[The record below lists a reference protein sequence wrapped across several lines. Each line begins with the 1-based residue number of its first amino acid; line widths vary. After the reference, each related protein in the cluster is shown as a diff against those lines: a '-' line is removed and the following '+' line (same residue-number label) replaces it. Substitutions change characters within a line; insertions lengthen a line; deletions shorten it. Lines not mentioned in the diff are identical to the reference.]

1 MPPDVV
7 SAGNCIQF
15 SVPEWILTV
24 GIWLKIAAVYAVEE
38 PDSDRTLLSAV
49 FAINAG
55 FATIDYFTQS
65 IVRPLRRKLNKRIFE
80 YKNPDWPKKIG
91 GENTVVNL
99 KRREA
104 MSQLADAAMRIQNK
118 IPTLFNSQARRW
130 KIVMAIAAVI
140 ALVLMSIPYT
150 GRIVLLLALPVPL
163 FAWRCY
169 AKKRGIEDEC
179 KTIDDKYEHLI
190 KDVNDSL
197 SQDKRDETTSRLDN
211 LERALNKLIEQMPS
225 SKPKPKR
232 RSTKKK

>member
-1 MPPDVV
+1 MPPDAV
-7 SAGNCIQF
+7 SAGNCVQF
-15 SVPEWILTV
+15 SIPEWILAV
-24 GIWLKIAAVYAVEE
+24 GTWLKAAAVYAVKS
-38 PDSDRTLLSAV
+38 PDDDRTLLNAV

-91 GENTVVNL
+91 TENSVANL

-104 MSQLADAAMRIQNK
+104 MSQLADATMRIQNK
-118 IPTLFNSQARRW
+118 IPTLFNSQARKW
-130 KIVMAIAAVI
+130 KTVMAIAAAI

-163 FAWRCY
+163 FAWKCY
-169 AKKRGIEDEC
+169 SKKRGIESEC
-179 KTIDDKYEHLI
+179 KAIDEKYAQLI

-197 SQDKRDETTSRLDN
+197 SQDERDETTSRLDD
-211 LERALNKLIEQMPS
+211 LEKAVNTLIKQMPS
-225 SKPKPKR
+225 NKPKPKR